1 MCGRFIW
8 GVKRH
13 RHSNELLHLKISTNT
28 MLKLES
34 INTFYGKAQIIFDL
48 NLEARAGEVTVLL
61 GRNGAGK
68 TTTFK
73 SIMGLVKMVSGK
85 TIFNH
90 TRIEH
95 LPPHR
100 ICRAGLG
107 YVPEDRRIFSRL
119 SIMENLEVARQPS
132 RKGLQPWTP
141 ERLFELF
148 PNLGEKPGQCGA
160 NLSGGEQQMLTIA
173 RTLMGNPQL
182 VILDEPSEGLAPVIL
197 AELAKT
203 VGKLKKEGVP
213 VLMAEQNL
221 KFAQTVGDRAYII
234 EQGRMRHESAISDLS
249 RKTYEKYLS
258 I

>member
-1 MCGRFIW
+1 MNCP
-8 GVKRH
+8 
-13 RHSNELLHLKISTNT
+13 

-48 NLEARAGEVTVLL
+48 SLEVSAGEVTVLL

-73 SIMGLVKMVSGK
+73 SIMGLVPVVSGK
-85 TIFNH
+85 TTFNH
-90 TRIEH
+90 TRIDPW
-95 LPPHR
+95 PPHK
-100 ICRAGLG
+100 ICRSGLG
-107 YVPEDRRIFSRL
+107 YVPEDRRIFARL

-132 RKGLQPWTP
+132 RPGLKPWTP

-173 RTLMGNPQL
+173 RTLMGNPHL
-182 VILDEPSEGLAPVIL
+182 IILDEPSEGLAPVIL
-197 AELAKT
+197 SELAKT
-203 VGKLKKEGVP
+203 VGKLKAEGVA

-221 KFAQTVGDRAYII
+221 NFAQAVCDRAYII
-234 EQGRMRHESAISDLS
+234 QRGRIRHASAISDLS
-249 RKTYEKYLS
+249 RETYEKYLFKGAD
-258 I
+258 